1 MRCGAI
7 LTPPSV
13 TRTLAGGPAM
23 RAAVAIALTT
33 ASALALPLEGRASA
47 APDAA
52 SRCAPPL
59 CIDSAFRVALETVPA
74 RRAASGAI
82 ERMEAGAAGEPRLKS
97 PAKAMLLSAFVP
109 GLGQIYGGHT
119 TIGLAYLGVEAAGWT
134 GYSILRTN
142 GFDKR
147 RDARRFADAHYDSME
162 YNRKKDEDPLALPN
176 RELPYN
182 DDVEYY
188 EDISKLNELIWGWD
202 DHEPAIDPITQQE
215 IPGRSD
221 RREDYKNLRNDG
233 NADIRNARNISI
245 GIFVNH
251 VVSAFHAFKLVQWY
265 NKNVGRELSGYKIK
279 IKQTRD
285 KDGLMCVVSR
295 KF

>member
-1 MRCGAI
+1 MR
-7 LTPPSV
+7 
-13 TRTLAGGPAM
+13 
-23 RAAVAIALTT
+23 RAALLGALGLGC
-33 ASALALPLEGRASA
+33 ACALALPREGRAA
-47 APDAA
+47 IEPDRA

-59 CIDSAFRVALETVPA
+59 CIDSAFRVAIETVPA
-74 RRAASGAI
+74 RRTASGAI
-82 ERMEAGAAGEPRLKS
+82 ERMGAGAAGESRLKS

-147 RDARRFADAHYDSME
+147 RDARAFADVHYDSVD
-162 YNRKKDEDPLALPN
+162 YNIKKDEDPIALPN

-202 DHEPAIDPITQQE
+202 DHAPAIDPFTGQQV
-215 IPGRSD
+215 PGLSD
-221 RREDYKNLRNDG
+221 RRESYKNLRNDG

-265 NKNVGRELSGYKIK
+265 NKNVSRELSGYKIK

-295 KF
+295 RF